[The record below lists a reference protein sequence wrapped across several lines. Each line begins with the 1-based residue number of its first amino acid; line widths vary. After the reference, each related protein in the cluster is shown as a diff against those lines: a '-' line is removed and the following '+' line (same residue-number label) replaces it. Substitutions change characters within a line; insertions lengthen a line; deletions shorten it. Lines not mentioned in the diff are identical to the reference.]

1 MNSSV
6 PALELREH
14 QAPCEP
20 TLRQYW
26 RENPGDYPLI
36 VMPPGSGKT
45 FTACSIIQSLN
56 LQDPTL
62 DVLWLAHREELITQ
76 AEQSMIRTQSP
87 AEIGVYA
94 ASLGRREIKRNTFAS
109 RDSMQKGLNLYPDY
123 KPRLVVVDEAHNIP
137 INEET
142 RYRRIIGSL
151 KDRNPKLMVVGLTA
165 TPYRENNRLLYGD
178 DPTDLFKSIAYQ
190 VKMRP
195 LIEKGLLLPLIVPD
209 VDERGVIDTS
219 HIPIANGKFHE
230 RLLRE
235 ASELHHLVR
244 IAVDEWWRLAHQ
256 KGRQSTLVYCISIK
270 HAEQTLERFQA
281 YGVSASIVHSKLSDA
296 HRKESVRDFLSRKL
310 RVLIN
315 VGVFT
320 EGTDFPCC
328 DCILNL
334 RAIQSL
340 NLYVQIFG
348 RGTRL
353 FEGKENCLCLDFGE
367 CVDRFGPIDE
377 AMPPE
382 RRKKG
387 GAIVP
392 RTKICPECMMRVS
405 FYVSKCPTPGC
416 EKTWKADES
425 KKCKKCGC
433 ECSLSAKVCPACDNL
448 FLNHESQA
456 STKSL
461 MGRQNTVRTFD
472 VQDVRGV
479 RGKSGRTGNW
489 YIKVVYDTEALDHE
503 FAQQLHFDS
512 DRSKRIAEARW
523 RHCTHSHVPTP
534 RSVDQAMQ
542 IIQENGNDKTF
553 KAVTKIEVDM
563 KGKYKDI
570 KRIHYD

>member
-1 MNSSV
+1 MTD
-6 PALELREH
+6 AIQLRDYQQETIDGLFNYWKEH
-14 QAPCEP
+14 RGHWPLVVQP
-20 TLRQYW
+20 T
-26 RENPGDYPLI
+26 GA
-36 VMPPGSGKT
+36 GKT
-45 FTACSIIQSLN
+45 YTFSHAILRLTKT
-56 LQDPTL
+56 DPRMQM
-62 DVLWLAHREELITQ
+62 LWLAHRKELLLQ
-76 AEQSMIRTQSP
+76 AEKALNNTLADPVGM
-87 AEIGVYA
+87 YCA
-94 ASLGRREIKRNTFAS
+94 ALNRRKLSKITVAS
-109 RDSMQKGLNLYPDY
+109 RDTITPSLKGKLADY
-123 KPRLVVVDEAHNIP
+123 TPRLVVIDEAHQVP
-137 INEET
+137 FNEET
-142 RYRRIIGSL
+142 RYRQL
-151 KDRNPKLMVVGLTA
+151 LAELQKRNPALMVVGLTA
-165 TPYRENNRLLYGD
+165 TPFRDNNKLLYGD
-178 DPTDLFKSIAYQ
+178 DKNDLFKSIAHQ

-195 LIEKGLLLPLIVPD
+195 LIEQGYLLPLIVPH

-219 HIPIANGKFHE
+219 QIPISNGKFHE

-256 KGRQSTLVYCISIK
+256 RGRKSTLVFCISIK

-281 YGVSASIVHSKLSDA
+281 YGVSAAIVSGKTPDNE
-296 HRKESVRDFLSRKL
+296 RDKIVDDFLNRRL

-320 EGTDFPCC
+320 EGADFPCC

-387 GAIVP
+387 GATVP